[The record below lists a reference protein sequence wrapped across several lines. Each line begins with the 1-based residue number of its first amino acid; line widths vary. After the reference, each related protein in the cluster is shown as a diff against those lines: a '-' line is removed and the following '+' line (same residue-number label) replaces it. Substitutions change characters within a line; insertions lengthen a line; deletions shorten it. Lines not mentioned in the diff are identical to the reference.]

1 MKLDQLFELHY
12 TWTDLF
18 LLVVSLLI
26 IYVLLFF
33 LRRIIHSFAFLGRLR
48 SPFRKFLDKVI
59 VLYEPLAIIL
69 ALGVYVMIKPGFH
82 GLMIGALTIFSFDHV
97 RNYFQ
102 GRLYLTNKV
111 LKVGRRIK
119 VNGSEGVIVELGRF
133 GVDVRTDDGLT
144 FLPYQALIK
153 NGYVMSSGDKI
164 GGYYHLT
171 ISPEEQQDDDSGMQ
185 ESRAILSEVTHLLI
199 SSPYIDGD
207 HKPEISRSL
216 TNPMEINTKLLVK
229 EESHLHDLISLL
241 REHGFVSVITKS

>member
-1 MKLDQLFELHY
+1 MNLDQLFELNY
-12 TWTDLF
+12 TWSDLF
-18 LLVVSLLI
+18 LLVIVLGLV
-26 IYVLLFF
+26 YLLLFF
-33 LRRIIHSFAFLGRLR
+33 VRRIIHSFSFLGRLR
-48 SPFRKFLDKVI
+48 SPFRKLLDKI
-59 VLYEPLAIIL
+59 IILYEPLAILL
-69 ALGVYVMIKPGFH
+69 AVAVFVMIKPGFH
-82 GLMIGALTIFSFDHV
+82 GLMVGALTVFSLDHM

-102 GRLYLTNKV
+102 GRLYLTNAT

-119 VNGSEGVIVELGRF
+119 VNGSEGVITTLGRF
-133 GVDVRTDDGLT
+133 GVDVRTDDGLS

-171 ISPEEQQDDDSGMQ
+171 ISADHKEEALSAGQ

-199 SSPYIDGD
+199 SSPYVDGD

-216 TNPMEINTKLLVK
+216 SNPMEIHTKLLVK

-241 REHGFVSVITKS
+241 SEHGFNSVITKS